1 MAAED
6 NLSHELFFEAHRG
19 LREKNPD
26 SQYGLGIHFSSSEN
40 VAQKFAARVPWEHG
54 TIIHAKIPMS
64 SVETDTKTLGQRGY
78 AGFIGKLRDPLG
90 EKEVP
95 VKEGAS
101 VFVTGKTSLKPAP
114 PLPDGERGE
123 RRSRTLT
130 YNPPREMKA

>member
-6 NLSHELFFEAHRG
+6 NLSRELFFEAHRG

-26 SQYGLGIHFSSSEN
+26 PQYGLGIHFSSSEN

-123 RRSRTLT
+123 RRSRKRT